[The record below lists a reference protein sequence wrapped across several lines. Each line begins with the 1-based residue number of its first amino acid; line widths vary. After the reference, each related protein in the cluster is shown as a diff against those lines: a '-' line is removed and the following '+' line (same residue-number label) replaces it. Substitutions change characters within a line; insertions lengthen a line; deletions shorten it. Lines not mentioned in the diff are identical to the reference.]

1 MKNKI
6 TVRFAMDKDGKK
18 TRLSPSIRKF
28 IENSPLFQREF
39 SKSFEE
45 RKIKKFTI
53 LNYGTVVLSFA

>member
-18 TRLSPSIRKF
+18 TKLSPSIRKF

-39 SKSFEE
+39 QKVL
-45 RKIKKFTI
+45 RKEKLKI
-53 LNYGTVVLSFA
+53 LQF